1 MSGSIF
7 DHSHQHFSR
16 SKNITF
22 WKNSQD
28 HTLVIFQCHAFLKA
42 SLETKQVSQERIP
55 LLKRGEERVGGKRKG
70 DKGQRRRERS
80 RKRES
85 QHALYCLVSC
95 SQKRVSIPQTFLI
108 TFKSS
113 PSGPLF
119 SGFQPVC
126 QFLRERRSS
135 RLFSDVTRCC
145 ILIKLTMRLT
155 YLKFLTLLPR

>member
-42 SLETKQVSQERIP
+42 SLETKQVSKERIP

-70 DKGQRRRERS
+70 DKGQRRREQS

-95 SQKRVSIPQTFLI
+95 SQKRVSIPHD
-108 TFKSS
+108 
-113 PSGPLF
+113 
-119 SGFQPVC
+119 
-126 QFLRERRSS
+126 
-135 RLFSDVTRCC
+135 FSDN
-145 ILIKLTMRLT
+145 LQKLSQWSPFQWFPTCVSVPQR
-155 YLKFLTLLPR
+155 KEKQPIVF